1 MDYEEFN
8 KEYKK
13 FEMWNDKADFIN
25 GIDEL
30 SFGDKWK
37 VEFDRPKRNLGFG
50 AKKNDIPQ
58 LPLTQL
64 EGPHSVND
72 MWLDIDKW
80 TGQEDKT
87 PVELFRGSA
96 KNNIQ
101 STGWIPDDRVNS
113 PSHYT
118 SGRMEAIDI
127 IEDAISTAPT
137 PGKGLLQAQVLKYIL
152 RLWLKDS
159 PVEDAKKAE
168 WYLRRLI
175 DSLE

>member
-1 MDYEEFN
+1 MRYMDYEEFKN
-8 KEYKK
+8 EYKK
-13 FEMWNDKADFIN
+13 F
-25 GIDEL
+25 
-30 SFGDKWK
+30 
-37 VEFDRPKRNLGFG
+37 
-50 AKKNDIPQ
+50 
-58 LPLTQL
+58 
-64 EGPHSVND
+64 D
-72 MWLDIDKW
+72 MW
-80 TGQEDKT
+80 TGQEWDEDEEFRKATDELLWGKRNGIPHLKLESPHANNDKWLSLSESYEKKGMQKDGGGWQVK
-87 PVELFRGSA
+87 PMMGLGP
-96 KNNIQ
+96 KNNIT
-101 STGWIPDDRVNS
+101 STGFIPDDRVNS

-137 PGKGLLQAQVLKYIL
+137 PQKGLLQAQVLKYIL

>member
-13 FEMWNDKADFIN
+13 FQDWEEWTGQDS
-25 GIDEL
+25 DEF
-30 SFGDKWK
+30 SK
-37 VEFDRPKRNLGFG
+37 VTDNLLWG
-50 AKKNDIPQ
+50 KKNDIPQ
-58 LPLTQL
+58 LPKPMMGL
-64 EGPHSVND
+64 GPKNG
-72 MWLDIDKW
+72 IRP
-80 TGQEDKT
+80 TG
-87 PVELFRGSA
+87 F
-96 KNNIQ
+96 
-101 STGWIPDDRVNS
+101 IPDDRVNS

-152 RLWLKDS
+152 RLWLKDD
-159 PVEDAKKAE
+159 PAEDAKKAE

>member
-1 MDYEEFN
+1 MDYEKFN
-8 KEYKK
+8 KEYK
-13 FEMWNDKADFIN
+13 
-25 GIDEL
+25 
-30 SFGDKWK
+30 SFTDWW
-37 VEFDRPKRNLGFG
+37 G
-50 AKKNDIPQ
+50 A
-58 LPLTQL
+58 
-64 EGPHSVND
+64 EGND
-72 MWLDIDKW
+72 MQALNKNIY
-80 TGQEDKT
+80 
-87 PVELFRGSA
+87 FGSGVQGGA
-96 KNNIQ
+96 SDDTFKYSMPKNCIQ
-101 STGWIPDDRVNS
+101 RTGWIPDDRVNS

-137 PGKGLLQAQVLKYIL
+137 PAKGLLQAQVLKYIL

>member
-13 FEMWNDKADFIN
+13 FEMWNEPVNLFGGDDVI
-25 GIDEL
+25 
-30 SFGDKWK
+30 SF
-37 VEFDRPKRNLGFG
+37 
-50 AKKNDIPQ
+50 
-58 LPLTQL
+58 
-64 EGPHSVND
+64 
-72 MWLDIDKW
+72 
-80 TGQEDKT
+80 
-87 PVELFRGSA
+87 GSA

-101 STGWIPDDRVNS
+101 RTGFIPDDRVNS

>member
-13 FEMWNDKADFIN
+13 FQDWEDWTGQDEKEEFSKVT
-25 GIDEL
+25 DEL
-30 SFGDKWK
+30 LWG
-37 VEFDRPKRNLGFG
+37 
-50 AKKNDIPQ
+50 KKNDIPQ
-58 LPLTQL
+58 LRL
-64 EGPHSVND
+64 EGPHAKN
-72 MWLDIDKW
+72 DKW
-80 TGQEDKT
+80 LTLGQAT
-87 PVELFRGSA
+87 
-96 KNNIQ
+96 NNITR
-101 STGWIPDDRVNS
+101 TGFIPDDRVNS

-137 PGKGLLQAQVLKYIL
+137 PQKGLLQAQVLKYIL
-152 RLWLKDS
+152 RLWLKDD
-159 PVEDAKKAE
+159 PCEDAKKAE

>member
-1 MDYEEFN
+1 MDYEEFSN
-8 KEYKK
+8 EYKK
-13 FEMWNDKADFIN
+13 YEMWD
-25 GIDEL
+25 
-30 SFGDKWK
+30 
-37 VEFDRPKRNLGFG
+37 DRIKLDDNVLRF
-50 AKKNDIPQ
+50 DIP
-58 LPLTQL
+58 
-64 EGPHSVND
+64 
-72 MWLDIDKW
+72 
-80 TGQEDKT
+80 
-87 PVELFRGSA
+87 

-101 STGWIPDDRVNS
+101 YTGFIPDDRVNS

-152 RLWLKDS
+152 RLWLKDD
-159 PVEDAKKAE
+159 PAEDAKKAE

>member
-13 FEMWNDKADFIN
+13 FEEWNSNEDFSEVAD
-25 GIDEL
+25 
-30 SFGDKWK
+30 
-37 VEFDRPKRNLGFG
+37 NLLWG
-50 AKKNDIPQ
+50 KKNDIPQ
-58 LPLTQL
+58 LPKPMMGL
-64 EGPHSVND
+64 GP
-72 MWLDIDKW
+72 
-80 TGQEDKT
+80 
-87 PVELFRGSA
+87 
-96 KNNIQ
+96 KNNIIH
-101 STGWIPDDRVNS
+101 TAFTPDDRVNS

-127 IEDAISTAPT
+127 IEDAISVAPT

-152 RLWLKDS
+152 RLWLKDD
-159 PVEDAKKAE
+159 PLEDAKKAE

>member
-1 MDYEEFN
+1 MRYMDYEEFKN
-8 KEYKK
+8 EYKK
-13 FEMWNDKADFIN
+13 F
-25 GIDEL
+25 
-30 SFGDKWK
+30 
-37 VEFDRPKRNLGFG
+37 
-50 AKKNDIPQ
+50 
-58 LPLTQL
+58 
-64 EGPHSVND
+64 D
-72 MWLDIDKW
+72 MW
-80 TGQEDKT
+80 TGQEWDEDEEFRKAT
-87 PVELFRGSA
+87 DELLWGKR
-96 KNNIQ
+96 NNIPQ
-101 STGWIPDDRVNS
+101 LAKPIMGLGPKNSITRTGFIPDDRVNS

>member
-13 FEMWNDKADFIN
+13 FEEWNDK
-25 GIDEL
+25 E
-30 SFGDKWK
+30 
-37 VEFDRPKRNLGFG
+37 EFSEVTDNLLWG
-50 AKKNDIPQ
+50 KKNDIPQ
-58 LPLTQL
+58 LKL
-64 EGPHSVND
+64 EGPHAKN
-72 MWLDIDKW
+72 DKW
-80 TGQEDKT
+80 LKLS
-87 PVELFRGSA
+87 PPS
-96 KNNIQ
+96 NNITR
-101 STGWIPDDRVNS
+101 TGFIPDDRVNS

-152 RLWLKDS
+152 RLWLKDD
-159 PVEDAKKAE
+159 PAEDAKKAE
-168 WYLRRLI
+168 WYLKRLI

>member
-1 MDYEEFN
+1 MRYMDYEEFSN
-8 KEYKK
+8 EYKK
-13 FEMWNDKADFIN
+13 YEMWNDN
-25 GIDEL
+25 DEFSQYTDNL
-30 SFGDKWK
+30 LWGNFKTDPIVFGGSGMLGGMANDTISF
-37 VEFDRPKRNLGFG
+37 
-50 AKKNDIPQ
+50 
-58 LPLTQL
+58 
-64 EGPHSVND
+64 S
-72 MWLDIDKW
+72 
-80 TGQEDKT
+80 
-87 PVELFRGSA
+87 SA

-101 STGWIPDDRVNS
+101 RTGFIPDDRVNS

-168 WYLRRLI
+168 WYLKRLI

>member
-13 FEMWNDKADFIN
+13 YEMWNDKNDFIK
-25 GIDEL
+25 GLDEL
-30 SFGDKWK
+30 SFGAAQP
-37 VEFDRPKRNLGFG
+37 VNLFG
-50 AKKNDIPQ
+50 GGDD
-58 LPLTQL
+58 
-64 EGPHSVND
+64 V
-72 MWLDIDKW
+72 ID
-80 TGQEDKT
+80 
-87 PVELFRGSA
+87 FGSA

-101 STGWIPDDRVNS
+101 RTGFIPDDRVNS

>member
-1 MDYEEFN
+1 MNYEEFN

-13 FEMWNDKADFIN
+13 YEMWNDNEEFSKAT
-25 GIDEL
+25 DEL
-30 SFGDKWK
+30 LWGTK
-37 VEFDRPKRNLGFG
+37 
-50 AKKNDIPQ
+50 
-58 LPLTQL
+58 
-64 EGPHSVND
+64 
-72 MWLDIDKW
+72 
-80 TGQEDKT
+80 
-87 PVELFRGSA
+87 A

-101 STGWIPDDRVNS
+101 RTGWIPDDRVNS

-159 PVEDAKKAE
+159 PIEDAKKAE
-168 WYLRRLI
+168 WYLKRLI
-175 DSLE
+175 DQLE

>member
-13 FEMWNDKADFIN
+13 FQDWEDWTGQDEKEEFSKVT
-25 GIDEL
+25 DEL
-30 SFGDKWK
+30 LWG
-37 VEFDRPKRNLGFG
+37 
-50 AKKNDIPQ
+50 KNNGIPQ
-58 LPLTQL
+58 LPKPMLGL
-64 EGPHSVND
+64 GP
-72 MWLDIDKW
+72 
-80 TGQEDKT
+80 
-87 PVELFRGSA
+87 

-101 STGWIPDDRVNS
+101 PTGFIPDDRVNS

>member
-13 FEMWNDKADFIN
+13 YEMWNDNEEFSEAT
-25 GIDEL
+25 
-30 SFGDKWK
+30 DKLLWGNK
-37 VEFDRPKRNLGFG
+37 NVTRPRNAIQRTGF
-50 AKKNDIPQ
+50 
-58 LPLTQL
+58 
-64 EGPHSVND
+64 
-72 MWLDIDKW
+72 
-80 TGQEDKT
+80 
-87 PVELFRGSA
+87 
-96 KNNIQ
+96 
-101 STGWIPDDRVNS
+101 IPDDRVNS

-118 SGRMEAIDI
+118 SGRLEAIDI

>member
-13 FEMWNDKADFIN
+13 FEEWNDKEDFS
-25 GIDEL
+25 E
-30 SFGDKWK
+30 
-37 VEFDRPKRNLGFG
+37 
-50 AKKNDIPQ
+50 
-58 LPLTQL
+58 T
-64 EGPHSVND
+64 
-72 MWLDIDKW
+72 IDKLVW
-80 TGQEDKT
+80 GPMPVNAANTIQRTGY
-87 PVELFRGSA
+87 
-96 KNNIQ
+96 
-101 STGWIPDDRVNS
+101 IPDDRVNS

-137 PGKGLLQAQVLKYIL
+137 PQKGFLQAQVLKYIL

-168 WYLRRLI
+168 WYLKRLI
-175 DSLE
+175 ESLE

>member
-1 MDYEEFN
+1 MDYEDFN

-30 SFGDKWK
+30 SFGDNVK
-37 VEFDRPKRNLGFG
+37 VQFDWP
-50 AKKNDIPQ
+50 
-58 LPLTQL
+58 
-64 EGPHSVND
+64 
-72 MWLDIDKW
+72 
-80 TGQEDKT
+80 
-87 PVELFRGSA
+87 

-101 STGWIPDDRVNS
+101 PTGFIPDDRVNS

>member
-13 FEMWNDKADFIN
+13 YEMWNDNEDSSLDFDKLKLPTPIMGLDAKN
-25 GIDEL
+25 GIRL
-30 SFGDKWK
+30 T
-37 VEFDRPKRNLGFG
+37 GF
-50 AKKNDIPQ
+50 
-58 LPLTQL
+58 
-64 EGPHSVND
+64 V
-72 MWLDIDKW
+72 
-80 TGQEDKT
+80 
-87 PVELFRGSA
+87 
-96 KNNIQ
+96 
-101 STGWIPDDRVNS
+101 PDDRVNS

-168 WYLRRLI
+168 WYLKRLI

>member
-13 FEMWNDKADFIN
+13 YEMWNDQMDFNEVTGNLLWGKQN
-25 GIDEL
+25 GIPQID
-30 SFGDKWK
+30 
-37 VEFDRPKRNLGFG
+37 FD
-50 AKKNDIPQ
+50 
-58 LPLTQL
+58 
-64 EGPHSVND
+64 S
-72 MWLDIDKW
+72 W
-80 TGQEDKT
+80 TGQEDRS
-87 PVELFRGSA
+87 PVEMFRGSA

-101 STGWIPDDRVNS
+101 STGFIPDDRVNS

>member
-13 FEMWNDKADFIN
+13 FEMWNDPVN
-25 GIDEL
+25 L
-30 SFGDKWK
+30 FGDD
-37 VEFDRPKRNLGFG
+37 VISF
-50 AKKNDIPQ
+50 
-58 LPLTQL
+58 
-64 EGPHSVND
+64 
-72 MWLDIDKW
+72 
-80 TGQEDKT
+80 
-87 PVELFRGSA
+87 GSA

-101 STGWIPDDRVNS
+101 STGFIPDDRVNS

>member
-13 FEMWNDKADFIN
+13 YEMWNEDEEFSQVTDNLLWGTKN
-25 GIDEL
+25 G
-30 SFGDKWK
+30 
-37 VEFDRPKRNLGFG
+37 
-50 AKKNDIPQ
+50 IPQ
-58 LPLTQL
+58 LKLSD
-64 EGPHSVND
+64 E
-72 MWLDIDKW
+72 W
-80 TGQEDKT
+80 TGQEDV
-87 PVELFRGSA
+87 PI
-96 KNNIQ
+96 KNPTRPRNAIQ
-101 STGWIPDDRVNS
+101 RTGFIPDDRVNS

-175 DSLE
+175 ASLE

>member
-8 KEYKK
+8 KEYKS
-13 FEMWNDKADFIN
+13 FSDWWDAEGNDVLPMNNKNVF
-25 GIDEL
+25 
-30 SFGDKWK
+30 FGSG
-37 VEFDRPKRNLGFG
+37 VLGG
-50 AKKNDIPQ
+50 ASED
-58 LPLTQL
+58 TVRY
-64 EGPHSVND
+64 SV
-72 MWLDIDKW
+72 
-80 TGQEDKT
+80 
-87 PVELFRGSA
+87 PS
-96 KNNIQ
+96 NNIQ
-101 STGWIPDDRVNS
+101 RTGWIPDDRVNS

-137 PGKGLLQAQVLKYIL
+137 PAKGLLQAQVLKYIL

>member
-13 FEMWNDKADFIN
+13 FQDWEEWTGQDSEEF
-25 GIDEL
+25 
-30 SFGDKWK
+30 SK
-37 VEFDRPKRNLGFG
+37 VTDNLLWGN
-50 AKKNDIPQ
+50 KNDIPQ
-58 LPLTQL
+58 LKL
-64 EGPHSVND
+64 EGPHAKND
-72 MWLDIDKW
+72 KWLEIDKGW
-80 TGQEDKT
+80 EVKPMMGLGPKNGIRPTG
-87 PVELFRGSA
+87 F
-96 KNNIQ
+96 
-101 STGWIPDDRVNS
+101 IPDDRVNS

-127 IEDAISTAPT
+127 IEDAIATAPT

-152 RLWLKDS
+152 RLWLKDD
-159 PVEDAKKAE
+159 PAEDAKKAE